1 MTTKTEPRKF
11 FELLLKMFI
20 AYYIFIV
27 HNSFIYNIFL
37 IFALGFCIS
46 YKETPKKERFC
57 DGFYEEK

>member
-1 MTTKTEPRKF
+1 M
-11 FELLLKMFI
+11 LI
-20 AYYIFIV
+20 AYYYFIV

-57 DGFYEEK
+57 ERFYEEK